1 MVAHKEEVE
10 SLVLAIEEEGI
21 PWFYDIMKLLELW
34 YIWLEGWKNW
44 RIENR
49 EWMEKWEHRKDFISL
64 ICVWL
69 GVWKSGRIENFF
81 LWLRRKVRE

>member
-1 MVAHKEEVE
+1 MENEQSYMVAHKEEVE

-44 RIENR
+44 RIENG
-49 EWMEKWEHRKDFISL
+49 E
-64 ICVWL
+64 
-69 GVWKSGRIENFF
+69 
-81 LWLRRKVRE
+81 

>member
-21 PWFYDIMKLLELW
+21 PWFHDIMKLLELW

-44 RIENR
+44 RIENG
-49 EWMEKWEHRKDFISL
+49 E
-64 ICVWL
+64 
-69 GVWKSGRIENFF
+69 
-81 LWLRRKVRE
+81 